1 MLDVPAGLVEN
12 GFERISCIPSI
23 GVACRLLD
31 AIRPELAVAG
41 CEFFTGQMTQWRA
54 NNSRVLPRVQNLSAG

>member
-31 AIRPELAVAG
+31 AIRPELAVAD
-41 CEFFTGQMTQWRA
+41 CEFFYRPNDLVESQQ
-54 NNSRVLPRVQNLSAG
+54 Q